1 MDTKS
6 SLSNNLTEIQSVI
19 KSIYVCCESD
29 FTITIE
35 TDDQSHKHDP
45 LQRALEMLM
54 QKRKEIAKL
63 YTNSFA
69 DEDNKNELL
78 QLFSKYNENIIQL
91 LGLHTL
97 S

>member
-1 MDTKS
+1 
-6 SLSNNLTEIQSVI
+6 LTEIQSVI

-29 FTITIE
+29 FTITIVAN
-35 TDDQSHKHDP
+35 DQSHKHDP
-45 LQRALEMLM
+45 LQHALEILM
-54 QKRKEIAKL
+54 QNRKEIAKL

-97 S
+97 SQS